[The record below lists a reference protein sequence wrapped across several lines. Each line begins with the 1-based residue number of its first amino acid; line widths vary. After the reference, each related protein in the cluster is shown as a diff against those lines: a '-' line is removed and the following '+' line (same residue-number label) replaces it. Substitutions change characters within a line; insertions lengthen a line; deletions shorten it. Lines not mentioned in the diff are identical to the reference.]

1 MPPGPAGAGP
11 LGCSRGAA
19 RAATPMRR
27 LAYPLLVLLAAAL
40 IALLGTPPQ
49 EDGGPQP
56 VAPGAAPQA
65 GGVAP
70 ATGAVPDGG
79 EDADRRALDP
89 PVPIDG
95 RSEPGP
101 LLRVRDARGE
111 APAAGARV
119 LLLDP
124 ARLGERRA
132 ALEQLPWWEL
142 EARHADF
149 GRAGR
154 TDPAGELRLPP
165 LSAGSSLFV
174 RRGTAVGLLALD
186 APAGAEA
193 VLELRLCESPA
204 MTLEVLD
211 EEGAA
216 AAGVPVGL
224 RPAGSPVWLFERTT
238 DAHGRV
244 VLEHLAPLF
253 ARLPSPAL
261 EAGVR
266 LPLAAPPAVA
276 LDRDALEPGPHR
288 LRLGPTGSVAVRVVG
303 EDGAPPAPGGAVV
316 LAATSDLGRLG
327 EEQTVPL
334 DDAGRA
340 VFTRVGLGLR
350 MECRFERDG
359 RASGAAVAFPGPV
372 WTGERVEHRLELSST
387 RLLLRGRV
395 LDPDGAPRGDLEL
408 RARLERPSLGGPTEE
423 LVLRTEADG
432 AFESTWPWRPAA
444 APPDRLVLL
453 EYAAGQ
459 TTPHARA
466 ELALPPLDGPGSH
479 ALGDAVMRPVPAL
492 VSGVLLDEAGAPMPG
507 RLLHVEEWVPLAD
520 LGHGDGFWQTEPA
533 WSARTD
539 ADGAFVVRGRAPLD
553 RVRLSFR
560 APGYRP
566 LRQPFAPGDRGLVLR
581 AERGAELLG
590 RLLLP
595 EGVDPARL
603 VLQLRRLPNG
613 PPFGP
618 DRVADD
624 GGFAWTALPTGEF
637 SFRVVLGQTD
647 DAPLAEVGPLAVQQ
661 GATTRDPR
669 LDPVDLR
676 DRIRLLRFRVS
687 DPEGQ
692 PVAAAQVVEPGP
704 GAARSFAAV
713 RDGHGALLTARWP
726 LDLEV
731 RAEGYRPVR
740 LSGVDGDRE
749 VVLRPGIRVTL
760 RLDEPPVL
768 DPGQRIGIS
777 LVPVAGDGIAGE
789 VRGALGADGR
799 VELVLP
805 AAGDYLVLP
814 ALWTPRDRTG
824 VRRDAIGR
832 REEAARIRVADG
844 DTPQE
849 FAVPLDRAALRA
861 LLERR
866 R

>member
-1 MPPGPAGAGP
+1 
-11 LGCSRGAA
+11 
-19 RAATPMRR
+19 MRR

-49 EDGGPQP
+49 EDAVPGAGDRGAGPP
-56 VAPGAAPQA
+56 EGPSATAPGI
-65 GGVAP
+65 AP
-70 ATGAVPDGG
+70 AG
-79 EDADRRALDP
+79 EDAADRRAFDT
-89 PVPIDG
+89 PVPWDSSG
-95 RSEPGP
+95 EAGP

-111 APAAGARV
+111 APAAEARV
-119 LLLDP
+119 LVLDP
-124 ARLGERRA
+124 TRLGERRA

-149 GRAGR
+149 GHAGR
-154 TDPAGELRLPP
+154 TDAAGELRLPP
-165 LSAGSSLFV
+165 LPAGASLFV
-174 RRGTAVGLLALD
+174 RRGAAVGLLVLD
-186 APAGAEA
+186 AAAGPEA
-193 VLELRLCESPA
+193 VLELALRDSPA
-204 MTLEVLD
+204 VTVEVLD
-211 EEGAA
+211 AEGEP

-224 RPAGSPVWLFERTT
+224 RPAGSSAWLFERRT
-238 DAHGRV
+238 DARGRV

-261 EAGVR
+261 EVGVR
-266 LPLAAPPAVA
+266 LPLAAPPAVT
-276 LDRDALEPGPHR
+276 LDRDVLDSGPHR
-288 LRLGPTGSVAVRVVG
+288 LRLGPTGSVAVSVFG
-303 EDGAPPAPGGAVV
+303 EDGRPPAPGGVVV

-340 VFTRVGLGLR
+340 VFPRVGLGLR
-350 MECRFERDG
+350 MECRFERDS
-359 RASGAAVAFPGPV
+359 RISGAAVAFDGPV
-372 WTGERVEHRLELSST
+372 WTKERIDQRLELAAT

-395 LDPDGAPRGDLEL
+395 LDPGGAPRGDLEL
-408 RARLERPSLGGPTEE
+408 RARLERPSLGGATEE
-423 LVLRTEADG
+423 LVLRTDADG
-432 AFESTWPWRPAA
+432 VFEGAWPWRPDAT
-444 APPDRLVLL
+444 PPDRLVLL

-466 ELALPPLDGPGSH
+466 EFALPPLDGPGSR
-479 ALGDAVMRPVPAL
+479 ALGDAVLRPVPAL

-507 RLLHVEEWVPLAD
+507 RLLHVEEWVPMD
-520 LGHGDGFWQTEPA
+520 GLGYGGGFWQTDPA
-533 WSARTD
+533 WSARTG

-553 RVRLSFR
+553 RVRLSFQ
-560 APGYRP
+560 AAGYRP
-566 LRQPFAPGDRGLVLR
+566 LRQPFAPGDSGLVLR

-647 DAPLAEVGPLAVQQ
+647 DAPLVEVGPLAVEQ

-676 DRIRLLRFRVS
+676 DRLRLLRFRVR
-687 DPEGQ
+687 DQDGQ
-692 PVAAAQVVEPGP
+692 PVPAAQVVEPGP

-731 RAEGYRPVR
+731 RAEGFRPVR

-749 VVLRPGIRVTL
+749 VALRPGIRVTL

-777 LVPVAGDGIAGE
+777 LVPVAGDGISGE
-789 VRGALGADGR
+789 LRGALDADGR

-805 AAGDYLVLP
+805 DAGDYLVLP

-824 VRRDAIGR
+824 VRRDPIGR
-832 REEAARIRVADG
+832 REEAALIRVADG

-849 FAVPLDRAALRA
+849 FPVTLDRAALRA